1 MLLYYLIS
9 LFTFEIFYIYLA
21 CGKKYENESFTSYF
35 GASVLADEVVMIAQC
50 AGSLK
55 RAMINLICGY
65 IAVNNLMTRKRKVFK
80 KVKGNA
86 LSNYYR

>member
-9 LFTFEIFYIYLA
+9 IFTFEMFYIYLA

-35 GASVLADEVVMIAQC
+35 GASVLADEEVVMIAQC

-55 RAMINLICGY
+55 TAMRNLIRGKQS
-65 IAVNNLMTRKRKVFK
+65 IIE
-80 KVKGNA
+80 
-86 LSNYYR
+86 